1 MESNQEIINNI
12 RKIYRTTPAD
22 KIYSLIYKHF
32 ILQKYKTKNNA

>member
-12 RKIYRTTPAD
+12 KEIYRTAPAD

-32 ILQKYKTKNNA
+32 IP